1 MPRHTLKP
9 LSRQFRPTRPGLDG
23 HGTDQSMWETLD
35 RVQVLG
41 GTDGGGHTGCVN
53 ALSWSED
60 GQTLLSGSDDRRLC
74 IWQPDASPLPNTISP
89 HPLKLSTMI
98 KTGHRNNIFSA
109 KFLPHA
115 NTPTIV
121 SVAGDRDIRVFDV
134 ERLGRSEETSE
145 NGESWDVLDGTG
157 AGAAGVRTLQCHKS
171 RVKRIATENSPSLFL
186 TVSEDGTV
194 RQHDLRLPH
203 SCSAGFCPEVLFN
216 APKGVDLY
224 SLSVSP
230 VMPWMFTVAG
240 TAEHALVCDR
250 RMTPSSSSSSWG
262 PNTRSDG
269 QVHCVRRLGLPNEEW
284 ERVLPGRRRFGGDR
298 HISSVRM
305 SGERGDEVAVAFMK
319 HSTSLFSTYDS
330 PYSSSAKSPNS
341 SPILSPNENAKRTKN
356 NADKSVLGKRPT
368 SSRSLSPPPPSANP
382 GSYSRP
388 APASTT
394 RNEEPLSAEE
404 IRDLR
409 VLPLPPGEPQ
419 PEEEL
424 DMEPMSPG
432 LQDFYEGVM
441 EEAANMAEER
451 DQRNYVSVDTFDDNG
466 NLIGGEVF
474 YREGDEES
482 SNPNPESSSRPA
494 PASTTRNEEPLS
506 AEEIRDLRVLPLPPG
521 EPQPDEEFDME
532 PMSPGLQDFYE
543 GVMEEAAIMAE
554 ERDQRNYFSVDT
566 FDDNGNLIGGE
577 VFYREGDEESSN
589 RELLI
594 YSLAKKTKL
603 INLPKANSSHLH
615 NLADDFLQRP
625 VAGPGHDDSDED
637 DYSSLDD
644 DDDFD
649 MFDEDAYF
657 DADEEDEDFFGSP
670 IFGFPFGAHAS
681 TAAKDKYDSVDVV
694 HPVRSFFGA
703 LNTET
708 VKDCNFLGVR
718 SDKIA
723 SGSDDG
729 HFMVWDKDTGRLE
742 GVWEGD
748 GAIVNMIEQHPTLP
762 LIASS
767 GIDSTIKLFSPL
779 HHRPHPQP
787 SFNRSN
793 RGDEI
798 VERNSRVPRFV
809 SGGGAG
815 DDLFAMLLSR
825 GIVVE

>member
-9 LSRQFRPTRPGLDG
+9 LSRQFQPTRPGLDG

-134 ERLGRSEETSE
+134 ERLGRSEETAE

-240 TAEHALVCDR
+240 TAEHAYVCDR

-305 SGERGDEVAVAFMK
+305 SAERGDEVAVAFMK

-341 SPILSPNENAKRTKN
+341 SPILSPNENAKRAKN
-356 NADKSVLGKRPT
+356 NSDKSVLGKRPT
-368 SSRSLSPPPPSANP
+368 SSRSLSPPSPPA
-382 GSYSRP
+382 
-388 APASTT
+388 
-394 RNEEPLSAEE
+394 
-404 IRDLR
+404 
-409 VLPLPPGEPQ
+409 
-419 PEEEL
+419 
-424 DMEPMSPG
+424 
-432 LQDFYEGVM
+432 
-441 EEAANMAEER
+441 
-451 DQRNYVSVDTFDDNG
+451 
-466 NLIGGEVF
+466 
-474 YREGDEES
+474 
-482 SNPNPESSSRPA
+482 NPESSSRPA

-506 AEEIRDLRVLPLPPG
+506 AEEIRDLRVMDLPLPG
-521 EPQPDEEFDME
+521 EPQPEEEEDME

-543 GVMEEAAIMAE
+543 WVEEAAIMAE
-554 ERDQRNYFSVDT
+554 ERDQRNVVSVDT
-566 FDDNGNLIGGE
+566 FDENGDIVEGE
-577 VFYREGDEESSN
+577 EFREDDEES
-589 RELLI
+589 RDPDLF
-594 YSLAKKTKL
+594 
-603 INLPKANSSHLH
+603 HLH

-625 VAGPGHDDSDED
+625 IAGPGHDDTDED
-637 DYSSLDD
+637 DYSSLDE

-649 MFDEDAYF
+649 MFDEDAYI

-779 HHRPHPQP
+779 HHRPRPQP

>member
-9 LSRQFRPTRPGLDG
+9 LSRQFQPTRPGPDG
-23 HGTDQSMWETLD
+23 PTADQAMWETLD

-41 GTDGGGHTGCVN
+41 GVDHGGHTGCVN

-74 IWQPDASPLPNTISP
+74 IWTPDSSPPPNTISP
-89 HPLKLSTMI
+89 HPLKLSTII

-134 ERLGRSEETSE
+134 ERLGRSEEVAGS
-145 NGESWDVLDGTG
+145 GESWDVLDGTG

-216 APKGVDLY
+216 APRGVDLY

-230 VMPWMFTVAG
+230 VMPWMFTAAG
-240 TAEHALVCDR
+240 TAEHAYVCDR
-250 RMTPSSSSSSWG
+250 RMSRPSTSSAFSWG
-262 PNTRSDG
+262 PNTQSDG
-269 QVHCVRRLGLPNEEW
+269 QVHCVRRLGLPKEEW
-284 ERVLPGRRRFGGDR
+284 ERVLPGRRRLGGDR

-319 HSTSLFSTYDS
+319 HSTALFSTYDS
-330 PYSSSAKSPNS
+330 PYSASARSPS
-341 SPILSPNENAKRTKN
+341 ASTLRSEESKGERVKQDSDQSI
-356 NADKSVLGKRPT
+356 LGKRST
-368 SSRSLSPPPPSANP
+368 SSRSISTPSISSPSLSLPTISTPSLPPPSPPNIPESPSHP
-382 GSYSRP
+382 GP
-388 APASTT
+388 AD
-394 RNEEPLSAEE
+394 REPLSAEAGDE
-404 IRDLR
+404 GTTRPLDVPMGFDHPSLDPDRDGQPTR
-409 VLPLPPGEPQ
+409 GEQ
-419 PEEEL
+419 IYRMILDAAEEATERLDGNGEDVEEEE
-424 DMEPMSPG
+424 DDEEDG
-432 LQDFYEGVM
+432 EDGEDVEG
-441 EEAANMAEER
+441 ER
-451 DQRNYVSVDTFDDNG
+451 DEDIS
-466 NLIGGEVF
+466 GGPF
-474 YREGDEES
+474 
-482 SNPNPESSSRPA
+482 
-494 PASTTRNEEPLS
+494 L
-506 AEEIRDLRVLPLPPG
+506 
-521 EPQPDEEFDME
+521 
-532 PMSPGLQDFYE
+532 
-543 GVMEEAAIMAE
+543 
-554 ERDQRNYFSVDT
+554 
-566 FDDNGNLIGGE
+566 
-577 VFYREGDEESSN
+577 
-589 RELLI
+589 
-594 YSLAKKTKL
+594 
-603 INLPKANSSHLH
+603 SHL
-615 NLADDFLQRP
+615 NGLAEDFLQHP
-625 VAGPGHDDSDED
+625 VAGPGHDDSDIDQD
-637 DYSSLDD
+637 DFSE

-649 MFDEDAYF
+649 MFDEDAF
-657 DADEEDEDFFGSP
+657 DLDQDDDEGFFGSP
-670 IFGFPFGAHAS
+670 VFGFPFGAHAS

-703 LNTET
+703 LNAET

-779 HHRPHPQP
+779 HHRPMPSP
-787 SFNRSN
+787 SFNRSS
-793 RGDEI
+793 RGKEI

-825 GIVVE
+825 GIVEV

>member
-9 LSRQFRPTRPGLDG
+9 LSRQFQPTRPGLDG

-74 IWQPDASPLPNTISP
+74 IWQPDSSPLPNTISP

-121 SVAGDRDIRVFDV
+121 SVAGYRDIRVFDV
-134 ERLGRSEETSE
+134 ERLGRSEETAE

-203 SCSAGFCPEVLFN
+203 SCSAGLCPEVLFN

-240 TAEHALVCDR
+240 TAEHAFVCDR

-341 SPILSPNENAKRTKN
+341 SPLLSPNENAKRTKN
-356 NADKSVLGKRPT
+356 DSDKSVLGKRPT
-368 SSRSLSPPPPSANP
+368 SSRSLSPPSSSANP
-382 GSYSRP
+382 GSSSRP

-394 RNEEPLSAEE
+394 LPLPGEPQSEEDFDTEPLSPGPQAVYKEVMERIMATERDQRNAVSVGTFDENGDMIEGEEFREDDEESRNPDPESSSRPASASTTGNEEPLSAEE
-404 IRDLR
+404 RRNLRALDLF
-409 VLPLPPGEPQ
+409 LPDELQ
-419 PEEEL
+419 PEEDS
-424 DMEPMSPG
+424 DMESMSPG

-441 EEAANMAEER
+441 E
-451 DQRNYVSVDTFDDNG
+451 Q
-466 NLIGGEVF
+466 
-474 YREGDEES
+474 
-482 SNPNPESSSRPA
+482 
-494 PASTTRNEEPLS
+494 
-506 AEEIRDLRVLPLPPG
+506 
-521 EPQPDEEFDME
+521 
-532 PMSPGLQDFYE
+532 
-543 GVMEEAAIMAE
+543 AAIMAE
-554 ERDQRNYFSVDT
+554 ERDQRHVSSVDPL
-566 FDDNGNLIGGE
+566 DENSDINEGE
-577 VFYREGDEESSN
+577 EFRDYDEELRN
-589 RELLI
+589 
-594 YSLAKKTKL
+594 
-603 INLPKANSSHLH
+603 HLSDTN
-615 NLADDFLQRP
+615 NLADDLLQRP
-625 VAGPGHDDSDED
+625 VAGPGHDGTDED

-649 MFDEDAYF
+649 MFDEDTYI

-681 TAAKDKYDSVDVV
+681 TAAKEKYDSVDVV

-767 GIDSTIKLFSPL
+767 GIDSTIKLFSPF
-779 HHRPHPQP
+779 HHRPRPQP
-787 SFNRSN
+787 SFNRSH